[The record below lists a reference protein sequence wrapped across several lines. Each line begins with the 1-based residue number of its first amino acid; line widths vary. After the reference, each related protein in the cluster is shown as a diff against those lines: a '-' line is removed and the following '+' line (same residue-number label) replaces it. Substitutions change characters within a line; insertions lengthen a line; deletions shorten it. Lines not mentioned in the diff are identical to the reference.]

1 MERMCFNQQMDST
14 KQTGLKHHW
23 CSNHG
28 GLSSSMQQLS
38 RNAPGFFGHG
48 FLWVSRASLILMV
61 VGGDHDFP
69 YLNGFKWQVRG
80 TTFGYFWTNPKI
92 MNIPI
97 ISPLHPIRIILSPI
111 ISRLYPH
118 NILVISPIKSLP
130 QIAGCISP
138 CLLAG
143 FQAES
148 HYIQSHSRYIPIPIG
163 NVHHFPIYI

>member
-1 MERMCFNQQMDST
+1 MAFS
-14 KQTGLKHHW
+14 
-23 CSNHG
+23 
-28 GLSSSMQQLS
+28 
-38 RNAPGFFGHG
+38 G

-163 NVHHFPIYI
+163 NVHHFPIYIYSYIYYIYSYIYYIYNRQLYIYYIQNK